1 MPPPQPEVVGEF
13 LVELVGKGGEK
24 LEFTG
29 PGDRADSQFVL
40 RGQGA
45 LLR

>member
-1 MPPPQPEVVGEF
+1 MPPSQPEVVGEF
-13 LVELVGKGGEK
+13 LVELVGKGGEQLK
-24 LEFTG
+24 FTG
-29 PGDRADSQFVL
+29 AGDRADSQVVL